1 MKKLIIICLILSI
14 ASIASAQKG
23 SVNKATG
30 YLMKQDFASAKAEID
45 VAVTIEKNAEKSKT
59 WFERGRIYQ
68 AIATN
73 ADPAVNALDPE
84 AISKAKDS
92 FLKVKSMEK
101 EMAPNAILSD
111 QNIESLWGKFIN
123 DGGAVYGE
131 EKFDEA
137 YDNFVKA
144 LIVKPTDSLTLL
156 YAGVCA
162 QQGEN
167 YENTLKHYYK
177 LVELDYAS
185 VDVYATLVY
194 IERAVNMDEET
205 ALTVVKKAQQKYPTE
220 ARFGQEEISILINLK
235 RLDQAKDKLVES
247 IKEDPDNANLHL
259 NLAIMYDNIA
269 GTLADESGKE
279 EEASKTYDL
288 ALKEY
293 IETIRIEPDNYVAN
307 YNAGALYVN
316 KAKQYYDQVNGM
328 DLKTYQKEGPAL
340 EKQADEILAKGIPFM
355 EKANSIKEEVDG
367 LNILMQMYKR
377 MKMMDKAENVLNR
390 LDELQ
395 AAGGAE

>member
-1 MKKLIIICLILSI
+1 MSM
-14 ASIASAQKG
+14 ASLANAQKG
-23 SVNKATG
+23 SVTKATA
-30 YLMKQDFASAKAEID
+30 YLMKEDFASAKAEID
-45 VAVTIEKNAEKSKT
+45 VAVTIEKNADKSKT

-68 AIATN
+68 AIATST
-73 ADPAVNALDPE
+73 DPAVNSLDSE
-84 AISKAKDS
+84 AISKAVES
-92 FLKVKSMEK
+92 FVKVKSMER
-101 EMAPNAILSD
+101 EVAPNSILSD

-123 DGGAVYGE
+123 DGGTVYGE
-131 EKFDEA
+131 DKFGEA

-162 QQGEN
+162 QQDEK
-167 YENTLKHYYK
+167 YDNTLKHYYK
-177 LVELDYAS
+177 LDELGYGS

-194 IERAVNMDEET
+194 IERAVNMDEEK
-205 ALTVVKKAQQKYPTE
+205 ALEVVKKAQQKYPNE
-220 ARFGQEEISILINLK
+220 VRFGQEEISILINLK
-235 RLDQAKDKLVES
+235 RLDQAKDKLIVS
-247 IKEDPDNANLHL
+247 IKEDPENANLHL

-269 GTLADESGKE
+269 GTLAEEDDKE

-288 ALKEY
+288 ALEQY
-293 IETIRIEPDNYVAN
+293 IETIRIEPENYVAN

-328 DLKTYQKEGPAL
+328 DLKTYQKQGPAL
-340 EKQADEILAKGIPFM
+340 EKQADEILENGIPYM

-377 MKMMDKAENVLNR
+377 MKMLDKAEGILNR

>member
-1 MKKLIIICLILSI
+1 MKKIIIISLILSI
-14 ASIASAQKG
+14 ASLSIAQKG

-30 YLMKQDFASAKAEID
+30 YLMKEDFASAKAEID
-45 VAVTIEKNAEKSKT
+45 VAVTIEKNAAKSKT

-68 AIATN
+68 AIAIS
-73 ADPAVNALDPE
+73 ADPAVNSLDAE
-84 AISKAKDS
+84 AISKAVDS
-92 FLKVKSMEK
+92 FNKVKSMER
-101 EMAPNAILSD
+101 EIAPNSILSD
-111 QNIESLWGKFIN
+111 QNIEGLWGKFIN
-123 DGGAVYGE
+123 DGGTVYGE

-137 YDNFVKA
+137 YDNFMKA

-162 QQGEN
+162 QQGEK

-177 LVELDYAS
+177 LDELDYGS

-194 IERAVNMDEET
+194 IERAINEDEET
-205 ALTVVKKAQQKYPTE
+205 ALKVVKKAQQKYPNE

-247 IKEDPDNANLHL
+247 IKEDPENANLHL

-269 GTLADESGKE
+269 GTLAEEDGKE
-279 EEASKTYDL
+279 EEAKKSYDL
-288 ALKEY
+288 ALEQY
-293 IETIRIEPDNYVAN
+293 IETIRVEPDNYVAN

-316 KAKQYYDQVNGM
+316 QAKQYYDQVNGM
-328 DLKTYQKEGPAL
+328 DLKTYQKQGPVL
-340 EKQADEILAKGIPFM
+340 EKKADEILINGIAYM
-355 EKANSIKEEVDG
+355 EKAISLKEDVDG

-377 MKMMDKAENVLNR
+377 MKMLDKAEGILNR

-395 AAGGAE
+395 AAGGPK